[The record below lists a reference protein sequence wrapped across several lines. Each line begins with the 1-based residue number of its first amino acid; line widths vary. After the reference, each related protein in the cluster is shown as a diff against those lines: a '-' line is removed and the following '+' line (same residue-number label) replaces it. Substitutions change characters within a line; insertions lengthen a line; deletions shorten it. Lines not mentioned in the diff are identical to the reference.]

1 MLSFIN
7 QMEKK
12 DIIFF
17 SCLFLGIGVGIT
29 LDVLLNKYDN
39 IDQVIL
45 AIIFLSSS
53 IPFWDELGRRNI
65 YRL

>member
-1 MLSFIN
+1 MFKFIER
-7 QMEKK
+7 MENK

-29 LDVLLNKYDN
+29 LDFLLNKYDN

-45 AIIFLSSS
+45 GIIFLFIS
-53 IPFWDELGRRNI
+53 IPFCDELERRNI
-65 YRL
+65 YRP